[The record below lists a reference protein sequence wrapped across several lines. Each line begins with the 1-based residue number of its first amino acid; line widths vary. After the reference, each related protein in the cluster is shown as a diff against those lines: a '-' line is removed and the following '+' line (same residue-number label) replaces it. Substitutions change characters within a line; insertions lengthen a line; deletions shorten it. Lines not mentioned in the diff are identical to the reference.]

1 MEKTKRRSK
10 LSYGFACTY
19 LTKKLP
25 EFMSKDIKILISG
38 DINGLPI
45 HTKTAVEKAINHTS
59 QNRSLIVNFALNYG
73 GRNEILNAVKSI
85 VKDINSSTIKTDD
98 LNEEIIGNYLF
109 TKGLPAPEILIRTGG
124 EKRISKA
131 SL

>member
-1 MEKTKRRSK
+1 
-10 LSYGFACTY
+10 
-19 LTKKLP
+19 
-25 EFMSKDIKILISG
+25 MSKDIKILISG